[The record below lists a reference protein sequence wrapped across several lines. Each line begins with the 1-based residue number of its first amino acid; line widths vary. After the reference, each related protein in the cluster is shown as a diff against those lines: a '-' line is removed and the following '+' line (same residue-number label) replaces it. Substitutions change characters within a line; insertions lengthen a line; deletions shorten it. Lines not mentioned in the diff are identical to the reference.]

1 MCGLCG
7 VLGGEGDWTDQAAT
21 PFSSARTR
29 RAERLERV
37 RVANLV
43 LAQFGLELSDWQ
55 GAKYQLASRTGRA
68 EIVDNL
74 AQLWQAAERILARAC
89 DPLDPALIA
98 RMERLTSRE

>member
-7 VLGGEGDWTDQAAT
+7 VLGSEGDWTDRAAT
-21 PFSSARTR
+21 PLSSARTR

-55 GAKYQLASRTGRA
+55 GAKYQLASRTGRT

-74 AQLWQAAERILARAC
+74 AQLWQSAKRILGRSC

-98 RMERLTSRE
+98 RMERVAPMD

>member
-7 VLGGEGDWTDQAAT
+7 VLGGEGDWTERAAMS
-21 PFSSARTR
+21 FSSARTR

-43 LAQFGLELSDWQ
+43 LAQFGLELTDWQ

-74 AQLWQAAERILARAC
+74 AQLWQTAERVLGRAC

-98 RMERLTSRE
+98 RTERLAAMD

>member
-7 VLGGEGDWTDQAAT
+7 VLGGEGDWTDRAAT
-21 PFSSARTR
+21 PLSLARTR

-74 AQLWQAAERILARAC
+74 AQIWQAAERILGRAS

-98 RMERLTSRE
+98 HLERLAPTD

>member
-7 VLGGEGDWTDQAAT
+7 VLGSDGDWTDRAAM

-43 LAQFGLELSDWQ
+43 LGQFGLELTDWQ

-74 AQLWQAAERILARAC
+74 AQLWQAAERVLGRVC

-98 RMERLTSRE
+98 CMERLAATD

>member
-7 VLGGEGDWTDQAAT
+7 VLGGEGDWTDRGAA
-21 PFSSARTR
+21 PFSAARTR

-37 RVANLV
+37 RIANLV

-55 GAKYQLASRTGRA
+55 GAKYQLASRTGRT

-74 AQLWQAAERILARAC
+74 AQLWQSAERILGRTC

-98 RMERLTSRE
+98 RMERVAPMD

>member
-7 VLGGEGDWTDQAAT
+7 ALGSEGDWTDRAAM

-37 RVANLV
+37 RIANLV
-43 LAQFGLELSDWQ
+43 LGQFGLELTDWQ

-68 EIVDNL
+68 EIVDNF
-74 AQLWQAAERILARAC
+74 AQLWQAAERILRQAC

-98 RMERLTSRE
+98 RIERLAATD